1 MTTLLLTLAVFAVAM
16 LIMAIGVIM
25 RRPCLRGSCGG
36 PEVLSP
42 DGEPLTCATCPN
54 RKRNENSLH
63 TLPIAQAE
71 DANPAE
77 SARAL

>member
-1 MTTLLLTLAVFAVAM
+1 MTTLLLTLAIFAFVM
-16 LIMAIGVIM
+16 LMMAIGVIM

-54 RKRNENSLH
+54 HKRREQSL
-63 TLPIAQAE
+63 
-71 DANPAE
+71 
-77 SARAL
+77 RALPVVQSHDVTAPE